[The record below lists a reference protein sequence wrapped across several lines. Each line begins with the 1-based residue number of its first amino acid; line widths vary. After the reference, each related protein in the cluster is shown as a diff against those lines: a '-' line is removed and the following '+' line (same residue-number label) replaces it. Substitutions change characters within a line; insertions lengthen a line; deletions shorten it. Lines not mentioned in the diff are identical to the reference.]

1 MKLAWVMTINKS
13 QGQSMKDRLGVY
25 LPRAVFAHGQT
36 YVALSRGGGF
46 ETVRVVVEQEDGNQ
60 GRFEGVEGVP
70 DGVCTLNIVDRS
82 LLTCIASAGSGLPSA
97 DAMPMLVEPIP
108 MVPSE
113 EPMDEQE
120 VSAQSICPGHLPAEL
135 PLEACSDELQ
145 DDSLLSP
152 RGVCVSAA
160 SEPGRQTGEL
170 GLNDRSSCQLCQR
183 CGKPGHLEEFCP
195 SFAFVR
201 LRHADAN
208 SRGAGPHMRE
218 TDTAHILAIT
228 FRGRASGLHNNCLI
242 DSLRQLL
249 QPSAQ
254 VAQIRRALQVQFRS
268 GAAKVTKSNLL
279 QFDFHAA
286 AILEIMGL
294 DHRLFTLSCVDLTH
308 RGHSDVVGTGAR
320 KLYLACERQNHFIP
334 LFLRG
339 VASTT

>member
-25 LPRAVFAHGQT
+25 LPRAVLAHGQT

-254 VAQIRRALQVQFRS
+254 VAQIRRALQVQFRN
-268 GAAKVTKSNLL
+268 GAAKVTKSNYL

-286 AILEIMGL
+286 AILQIMGL

-308 RGHSDVVGTGAR
+308 RGHGDVVGTGAR